1 VASWSSVRAPDA
13 PPVESGRSGSD
24 DREMVV
30 LGITTM
36 LTVPFPVDT
45 RPAGAQWRRFGSKGA
60 PLRRCLHE

>member
-1 VASWSSVRAPDA
+1 
-13 PPVESGRSGSD
+13 
-24 DREMVV
+24 MVV